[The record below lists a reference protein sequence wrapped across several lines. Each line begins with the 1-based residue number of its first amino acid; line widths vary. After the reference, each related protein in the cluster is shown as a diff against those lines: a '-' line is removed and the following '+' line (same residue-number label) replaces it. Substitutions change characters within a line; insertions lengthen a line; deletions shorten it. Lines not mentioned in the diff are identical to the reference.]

1 MINLLPPQKKAEL
14 TQEKN
19 LKLVLILG
27 FLFLISLV
35 CFALILFSIKIFIS
49 GKIEVQKILYSQEEK
64 EFEGSNLQTLQE
76 KIDKS
81 NEKIT
86 QLDSFYKKQFRFLD
100 TFEIIS
106 RNLPYGIFLTSLS
119 ISSQPEVGERP
130 AYNLQGFSPNRDIL
144 LQFKANLE
152 REEHFYEINFPPASW
167 IEPDNI
173 NFSAS
178 FKTR

>member
-14 TQEKN
+14 RKEEN
-19 LKLVLILG
+19 LKVVLILG
-27 FLFLISLV
+27 FFFLISLV

-49 GKIEVQKILYSQEEK
+49 GEVEAQKILYNQEEK
-64 EFEGSNLQTLQE
+64 EFEGSNLQTFQE
-76 KIDKS
+76 NINQS
-81 NEKIT
+81 NEKIV
-86 QLDSFYKKQFRFLD
+86 QLESFYKGRFRFLD

-106 RNLPYGIFLTSLS
+106 RDLPLGIFLTSLS
-119 ISSQPEVGERP
+119 IFPQSKAGEGV

-152 REEHFYEINFPPASW
+152 QEERFYEINFPPSSW